1 MRQRGAPGKLKGDL
15 PLGPFAGWADD
26 AAGRGG
32 AMREPGIGI
41 DLGTTYS
48 AVAVT
53 EEGRPRIIP
62 NRAGL
67 RLTPSMIAFTRT
79 GERVVGEAARL
90 LLEEIPENVAY
101 ATKRFIGR
109 RWSEPLAEE
118 ARSVVPYP

>member
-1 MRQRGAPGKLKGDL
+1 MHGGSRRGARGDL
-15 PLGPFAGWADD
+15 TLGAFARWPDD

-32 AMREPGIGI
+32 AMREPVIGI

-48 AVAVT
+48 AVAVM

-67 RLTPSMIAFTRT
+67 RLTPSMIAFTR
-79 GERVVGEAARL
+79 GGDRVVGEAARL

-109 RWSEPLAEE
+109 RWSEQLAEE
-118 ARSVVPYP
+118 AKSVV